1 MTESEWL
8 ASTDPQAMLAWL
20 TGDYS
25 PVARDLGPARVS
37 GRKLR
42 LVACAIFRASVGGTT
57 WSAWSS
63 TAIESAEKF
72 ADGTMTF
79 RELQALHAE
88 IPDNLIG
95 EFLLRQ
101 NAQDAAESILRHH
114 LPGPHADASGEA
126 DAWQLADIHRDIVG
140 NPFRPVVLH
149 GPKCETC
156 HGRGKI
162 RNYKQFPP
170 DPRYRLADSL
180 AVPLMNPPT
189 VIVEEDCPGCGGT
202 RHQPC
207 PWITPLFVSLA
218 QGAYDNRLPSGQ
230 LDPEILAVLSD
241 ALEDAGCAGERCSK
255 CQGRGTYIVQ
265 TGKSR
270 VADDNG
276 LSSAV
281 TFAEC
286 RGCRH
291 CGGDDARKG
300 TGKIPHPLLAHL
312 RSPGPH
318 WRGCWAVDLLLGKE

>member
-63 TAIESAEKF
+63 MAVESAEKF
-72 ADGTMTF
+72 ADGAMTL

-126 DAWQLADIHRDIVG
+126 DAWQLADTLRDIVG
-140 NPFRPVVLH
+140 NPFRPVVLSS
-149 GPKCETC
+149 GEPVKCRQC
-156 HGRGKI
+156 SGSGWI
-162 RNYKQFPP
+162 RDHVPY
-170 DPRYRLADSL
+170 ADLERCEACKGVGES
-180 AVPLMNPPT
+180 ATPS
-189 VIVEEDCPGCGGT
+189 
-202 RHQPC
+202 
-207 PWITPLFVSLA
+207 PWLTPLVVSLA

-241 ALEDAGCAGERCSK
+241 ALEDAGCPVGVQVCYLCNSTGIYQQEHPWGDTYAVETLTCHACQGER
-255 CQGRGTYIVQ
+255 
-265 TGKSR
+265 TG
-270 VADDNG
+270 
-276 LSSAV
+276 AV
-281 TFAEC
+281 
-286 RGCRH
+286 
-291 CGGDDARKG
+291 
-300 TGKIPHPLLAHL
+300 PHPLLAHL

-318 WRGCWAVDLLLGKE
+318 WRGCWAVDLLLEKE

>member
-1 MTESEWL
+1 M
-8 ASTDPQAMLAWL
+8 A
-20 TGDYS
+20 
-25 PVARDLGPARVS
+25 V
-37 GRKLR
+37 
-42 LVACAIFRASVGGTT
+42 
-57 WSAWSS
+57 
-63 TAIESAEKF
+63 ESAEKF
-72 ADGTMTF
+72 ADGAMTL

-114 LPGPHADASGEA
+114 LPGSHADASGDA
-126 DAWQLADIHRDIVG
+126 DAWQLADIFRDIVG

-207 PWITPLFVSLA
+207 PWITPLVVSLA

-241 ALEDAGCAGERCSK
+241 ALEDAGCPTQVECPVCNGKRAVRRLDAAGSLDDDLCENCLSSVVGIGNI
-255 CQGRGTYIVQ
+255 GRYA
-265 TGKSR
+265 TGK
-270 VADDNG
+270 V
-276 LSSAV
+276 
-281 TFAEC
+281 
-286 RGCRH
+286 
-291 CGGDDARKG
+291 
-300 TGKIPHPLLAHL
+300 PHPLLAHL

-318 WRGCWAVDLLLGKE
+318 WRGCWALDLILGRE

>member
-25 PVARDLGPARVS
+25 PVARDLGPARGS

-114 LPGPHADASGEA
+114 LPGSHADASGDA
-126 DAWQLADIHRDIVG
+126 DAWQLADILRDIVG
-140 NPFRPVVLH
+140 NPFRPVVLPQ
-149 GPKCETC
+149 GELARCRTC
-156 HGRGKI
+156 AGSGELTTSHRFDCYDCDGRG
-162 RNYKQFPP
+162 
-170 DPRYRLADSL
+170 
-180 AVPLMNPPT
+180 
-189 VIVEEDCPGCGGT
+189 T
-202 RHQPC
+202 RQEPC
-207 PWITPLFVSLA
+207 PWLTPLVVSLA

-230 LDPEILAVLSD
+230 LDPEQLAVLSD
-241 ALEDAGCAGERCSK
+241 ALEDAGCPTQVECPVCNGKRAVRRLDAAGSLDDDLCENCLSSVVGIGNI
-255 CQGRGTYIVQ
+255 GRYA
-265 TGKSR
+265 TGK
-270 VADDNG
+270 V
-276 LSSAV
+276 
-281 TFAEC
+281 
-286 RGCRH
+286 
-291 CGGDDARKG
+291 
-300 TGKIPHPLLAHL
+300 PHPLLAHL